1 MAAAYRGHDDRLLDA
16 LDELKRHAFEG
27 AAWRVV
33 REGRAAFDGSRGS
46 GRWNPSDLSV
56 LYTALAH
63 DGAMAEMH
71 FHISL
76 GQTVFPSRIRHDICE
91 ISTKTERTLVLAN
104 MKELVALGVEES
116 RYREFLYGRTQEI
129 ASAAAFMGFD
139 GLIGPS
145 ARYDCQNL
153 VLFLDSFNLENLEVT
168 SREPIDW
175 AAWRSQNI
183 GTGR

>member
-16 LDELKRHAFEG
+16 LDDLKRHAFEG
-27 AAWRVV
+27 ASWRAV
-33 REGRAAFDGSRGS
+33 REGRSAFDGSRGS

-56 LYTALAH
+56 LYTALAG

-76 GQTVFPSRIRHDICE
+76 GQSVFPSRIRYEICE

-104 MKELVALGVEES
+104 MNELVALGVEEA
-116 RYREFLYGRTQEI
+116 RYRELLHGRAQEI

-139 GLIGPS
+139 GLTAPS

-153 VLFLDSFNLENLEVT
+153 VLFLDGFNLENLEVA